1 MRRGCQDQ
9 GRGRAGYRAALG
21 LSLFLSLVGGGAS
34 AAGPAGTPRS
44 PHFVEETAR
53 AGVSHVYDGGWEFT
67 VGGGVAVFD
76 CDGDGRPDLFIAGG
90 RNRAALYHNDSSA
103 GGALRFT
110 RVINS
115 GLEVDSVIGAY
126 PIDIDGD
133 GNIDLVVLR
142 VGETLLFRGLGN
154 CRFERANEAWG
165 FDGGNAWTTAFSA
178 LWEEGNDWPTLA
190 LGRYVDRSKPG
201 APFGT
206 CYDNLLYRP
215 AQGRPGFAPPIKLA
229 PGYCS
234 LSMLFSDWNRSGS
247 PDLMVTNDRQYYR
260 GGADQLWR
268 IRPGKA
274 PVLYGR
280 SDGWRP
286 LQIWGM
292 GIASYDINGN
302 GYPGYFLTS
311 MGDNKL
317 RVLADGPTRPAFT
330 DVAFARGVTAH
341 RPFTG
346 GDLRPSTAWHA
357 EFSDVNNDGLID
369 LFITKGNVDAMEDAA
384 QRDPSNLL
392 LGRADGRFVEAA
404 DKAGILNFARARGA
418 ALVDFNLD
426 GMLDLVV
433 VNLREN
439 VKIWRNVGFGTADHP
454 QAMGNWLAL
463 RLRQPGGNRDAVG
476 AWIEVRAGSRTL
488 RREVAIGGGHAG
500 GQLGWIHFGLGP
512 ASDALVRVQWPD
524 GAWGAWVRVPSNQF
538 AYLDRGARQAVLWR
552 P

>member
-1 MRRGCQDQ
+1 MRRGSHDQ

-53 AGVSHVYDGGWEFT
+53 AGVSYVYDGGWEFT

-178 LWEEGNDWPTLA
+178 LWEKGNDWPTLA

-247 PDLMVTNDRQYYR
+247 PDLMVANDRQYYR